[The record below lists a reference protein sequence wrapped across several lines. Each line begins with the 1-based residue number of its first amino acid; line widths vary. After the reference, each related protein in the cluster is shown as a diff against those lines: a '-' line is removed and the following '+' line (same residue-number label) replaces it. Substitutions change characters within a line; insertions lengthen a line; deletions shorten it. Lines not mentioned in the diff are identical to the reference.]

1 MSGVEL
7 ANVDVSGSSG
17 LELAARRV
25 LFASLVVSTIAGTLT
40 LAAYALSAGGFGVL
54 DALLLLFFGLTLPWT
69 VIGFWDA
76 VIGFCIM
83 RFARDPI
90 AAVVPAVA
98 RVRGDEPITASTAI
112 CMFVRNEPPDRVIRN
127 LDAMLQEIE
136 AAQSGGRFHLY
147 VLSDTSQDDIA
158 ALEDAGFAALTE
170 RWRGR
175 IPVMYRRRAANTGF
189 KAGNFWDFCERWGP
203 QHEFAVTLDTDS
215 FMTASAILRLVRIIQ
230 ADPKLGILQG
240 LIVGLPSTSAFAR
253 LFQFGMRLG
262 MRSWTI
268 GAAWWQ
274 ADCGPYW
281 GHNAIIRIA
290 PFVAHCHI
298 PMLPGD
304 GVLDGHVLSHDQI
317 EAAFMRRAGFEVR
330 VLPEEDLG
338 WEQNP
343 PTLIEFLRRDQRW
356 CQGNLQYW
364 PFIKMPGL
372 KPVSRFQLFFAMLMF
387 LASPAWI
394 GMLIVGAIDAALAPT
409 TADFMHF
416 GAGHALMVLTFVM
429 WFAPHF
435 ATEIDVLMRPDL
447 RRAFGGA
454 PRFLAGIVVMTLF
467 YILILPMMWFCH
479 TLFMVGIL
487 AFGRAIGWA
496 GQVRDDH
503 TVTWTESFRQLWPH
517 ALLGFGIFAL
527 LAATHPSGIPY
538 ALLLALGPAL
548 AIPMAV
554 ISAWPSVG
562 RALTRLGIGRLP
574 EETAPPAALTAL
586 ALPALDKAWL
596 DKIWARP
603 A

>member
-1 MSGVEL
+1 VDLGRGSEWEL
-7 ANVDVSGSSG
+7 T
-17 LELAARRV
+17 ARRV
-25 LFASLVVSTIAGTLT
+25 LFGTLVISTIAGMLV
-40 LAAYALSAGGFGVL
+40 LAGYALSAGGFSVL
-54 DALLLLFFGLTLPWT
+54 DALVLIFFGLTLPWT

-83 RFARDPI
+83 RFARDEI
-90 AAVVPAVA
+90 VAVVPAA
-98 RVRGDEPITASTAI
+98 GRVRGDEPITASTAI

-127 LDAMLQEIE
+127 LDAMLREIE
-136 AAQSGGRFHLY
+136 SAGAGASFHLY
-147 VLSDTSQDDIA
+147 VLSDTSLADIA

-170 RWRGR
+170 RWKGR
-175 IPVMYRRRAANTGF
+175 IAVTYRRRDANTGF
-189 KAGNFWDFCERWGP
+189 KAGNFWDFCERWGG

-215 FMTASAILRLVRIIQ
+215 FMTAAAILRLVRIIQ
-230 ADPKLGILQG
+230 VDPKLGILQG

-281 GHNAIIRIA
+281 GHNAVIRIA
-290 PFVAHCHI
+290 PFVAHCRI
-298 PMLPGD
+298 PVLPGD

-317 EAAFMRRAGFEVR
+317 EAAFMRRAGYDVR

-372 KPVSRFQLFFAMLMF
+372 KPVSRFQLSFAMLMF

-394 GMLIVGAIDAALAPT
+394 GMLFFGAFDAALAPT
-409 TADFMHF
+409 TADFMHS

-447 RRAFGGA
+447 RKAFGGA
-454 PRFLAGIVVMTLF
+454 PRFIAGIVVMTLF

-479 TLFMVGIL
+479 TLFMIGIL
-487 AFGRAIGWA
+487 VFGRAIGWA
-496 GQVRDDH
+496 GQTREDH
-503 TVTWTESFRQLWPH
+503 TVSWGEAFKQLWPH
-517 ALLGFGIFAL
+517 AALGFGIIAL
-527 LAATHPSGIPY
+527 LWATHPSAIPY
-538 ALLLALGPAL
+538 ALLLAAGPAL

-562 RALTRLGIGRLP
+562 HVLTRLGIGRLP
-574 EETAPPAALTAL
+574 EETAPPEALTAL
-586 ALPALDKAWL
+586 ALPALDKAA
-596 DKIWARP
+596 AR
-603 A
+603 AG

>member
-1 MSGVEL
+1 MSGEQTI
-7 ANVDVSGSSG
+7 AIESSAGGSR
-17 LELAARRV
+17 ELAARRA
-25 LFASLVVSTIAGTLT
+25 LFAFLVIATIAGTLA

-54 DALLLLFFGLTLPWT
+54 DVLLLISFGLTLPWT
-69 VIGFWDA
+69 CIGFWNA

-83 RFARDPI
+83 RFSHDPI

-98 RVRGDEPITASTAI
+98 HIRPDEPITASTAI

-127 LDAMLQEIE
+127 LDAMLREID
-136 AAQSGGRFHLY
+136 AAGVGQRFHLY
-147 VLSDTSQDDIA
+147 VLSDTSRDDIA
-158 ALEDAGFAALTE
+158 TLEDAGFAVLAE

-175 IPVMYRRRAANTGF
+175 IPVTYRRRTANTGF
-189 KAGNFWDFCERWGP
+189 KAGNFWDFCERFGG

-215 FMTASAILRLVRIIQ
+215 FMTAAAIMRLVRIIQ

-240 LIVGLPSTSAFAR
+240 LVVGLPSASAFAR

-268 GAAWWQ
+268 GSAWWQ

-281 GHNAIIRIA
+281 GHNAVIRIA

-298 PMLPGD
+298 PKLPGE

-317 EAAFMRRAGFEVR
+317 EAAFMRRAGYHVR

-364 PFIKMPGL
+364 PFIKMPDL
-372 KPVSRFQLFFAMLMF
+372 PPVCRFQLLFAMLMF
-387 LASPAWI
+387 IGSPAWM
-394 GMLIVGAIDAALAPT
+394 GMLIFGTIAAALAPT
-409 TADFMHF
+409 PADFMHA
-416 GAGHALMVLTFVM
+416 GAGHALLVLVFVM

-435 ATEIDVLMRPDL
+435 ATELDVLFTPAL
-447 RRAFGGA
+447 RRAFGGLL
-454 PRFLAGIVVMTLF
+454 RFLAGMVVMLAF
-467 YILILPMMWFCH
+467 YVLILPTMWFCH
-479 TLFMVGIL
+479 TLFMIEIL
-487 AFGRAIGWA
+487 LFGRAIGWA

-503 TVTWTESFRQLWPH
+503 TVSWAEAGKQLWPH
-517 ALLGFGIFAL
+517 AALGWGAIVL
-527 LAATHPSGIPY
+527 LALTHPSGIPY
-538 ALLLALGPAL
+538 ALLLAGGPAL
-548 AIPMAV
+548 AIPLAV
-554 ISAWPSVG
+554 VSAWPAVG
-562 RALTRLGIGRLP
+562 RALVRLGIGRLP
-574 EETAPPAALTAL
+574 EETTPPPALTAL
-586 ALPALDKAWL
+586 ALPALAKAE
-596 DKIWARP
+596 ARP

>member
-7 ANVDVSGSSG
+7 RDVGASGSSG
-17 LELAARRV
+17 LELTARRV
-25 LFASLVVSTIAGTLT
+25 LFAGLVVSTIAGTLA
-40 LAAYALSAGGFGVL
+40 LAAYALLAGGFGVL
-54 DALLLLFFGLTLPWT
+54 DALLLLCFGLTLPWT

-98 RVRGDEPITASTAI
+98 RIRGDEPITASTAV
-112 CMFVRNEPPDRVIRN
+112 CMFVRNEPPDRVVRN
-127 LDAMLQEIE
+127 LDAMLREIE
-136 AAQSGGRFHLY
+136 TAEAGRNFHLY

-158 ALEDAGFAALTE
+158 SLEDADFAALAE
-170 RWRGR
+170 RWSGR
-175 IPVMYRRRAANTGF
+175 IPVTYRRRAVNAGF
-189 KAGNFWDFCERWGP
+189 KAGNFWDFCQRWGC

-240 LIVGLPSTSAFAR
+240 LVVGLPSTNAFAR

-281 GHNAIIRIA
+281 GHNAVIRIA
-290 PFVAHCHI
+290 PFIAHCHI
-298 PMLPGD
+298 PILPGD

-317 EAAFMRRAGFEVR
+317 EAAFMRRAGYEVR

-372 KPVSRFQLFFAMLMF
+372 PPVSRFQLFFAMLMF

-394 GMLIVGAIDAALAPT
+394 GMLIVGTIVAALAPT
-409 TADFMHF
+409 TADFMHA
-416 GAGHALMVLTFVM
+416 GAGHALLVLTFVM

-435 ATEIDVLMRPDL
+435 ATEIDVLARPNL
-447 RRAFGGA
+447 RRAFGGT
-454 PRFLAGIVVMTLF
+454 PRFLAGIVIMTLF
-467 YILILPMMWFCH
+467 YILVLPMMWFCH

-487 AFGRAIGWA
+487 LFGRAIGWA

-503 TVTWTESFRQLWPH
+503 TVTWTESFKQLWPH
-517 ALLGFGIFAL
+517 TVLGFGILAL

-538 ALLLALGPAL
+538 ALLLAAGPAL
-548 AIPMAV
+548 AVPLAV

-562 RALTRLGIGRLP
+562 RALTRLGIGQLP

-586 ALPALDKAWL
+586 ALPALDKAR
-596 DKIWARP
+596 ARP

>member
-1 MSGVEL
+1 LKAVDGSRSSEWEL
-7 ANVDVSGSSG
+7 T
-17 LELAARRV
+17 ARRV
-25 LFASLVVSTIAGTLT
+25 LFALLVLGTIVGTLA
-40 LAAYALSAGGFGVL
+40 LAAHALSAGGFGL
-54 DALLLLFFGLTLPWT
+54 FDALVLVFFGLTLPWT

-83 RFARDPI
+83 RFACDPI
-90 AAVVPAVA
+90 AAVVPAA
-98 RVRGDEPITASTAI
+98 GSIRGDEPITASTAI
-112 CMFVRNEPPDRVIRN
+112 CMFVRNEPPGRVIRN
-127 LDAMLQEIE
+127 LDAMLREIDS
-136 AAQSGGRFHLY
+136 AGAGRSFHLY
-147 VLSDTSQDDIA
+147 VLSDTSLPEIA
-158 ALEDAGFAALTE
+158 TLEDAGFAVLAE
-170 RWRGR
+170 RWKNR
-175 IPVMYRRRAANTGF
+175 IAVTYRRRDANTGF
-189 KAGNFWDFCERWGP
+189 KAGNFWDFCERWGGKH
-203 QHEFAVTLDTDS
+203 QFAVTLDTDS
-215 FMTASAILRLVRIIQ
+215 FMTAAAIMRLVRIIQ

-240 LIVGLPSTSAFAR
+240 LVVGLPSTSAFAR

-281 GHNAIIRIA
+281 GHNAVIRIA
-290 PFVAHCHI
+290 PFVAHCRI
-298 PMLPGD
+298 PVLPGD

-317 EAAFMRRAGFEVR
+317 EAAFMRRAGYDVR

-372 KPVSRFQLFFAMLMF
+372 KAVSRFQLFFAMLMF

-394 GMLIVGAIDAALAPT
+394 GMLVFGAIDAALAPT

-416 GAGHALMVLTFVM
+416 GAGHALMALTFVM

-435 ATEIDVLMRPDL
+435 ATEIDVLLRPDL
-447 RRAFGGA
+447 RQAFGGA
-454 PRFLAGIVVMTLF
+454 RRFIMGIMVMTLF

-479 TLFMVGIL
+479 TLFMIGIL
-487 AFGRAIGWA
+487 VFGRAIGWA
-496 GQVRDDH
+496 GQVREDH
-503 TVTWTESFRQLWPH
+503 TVSWMEAFKQLWPH
-517 ALLGFGIFAL
+517 AVLGFGVVAL
-527 LAATHPSGIPY
+527 LWATHASAIPY
-538 ALLLALGPAL
+538 ALLLAAGPAL

-562 RALTRLGIGRLP
+562 RWLTRLGIGRLP
-574 EETAPPAALTAL
+574 EETAPPEALTAL
-586 ALPALDKAWL
+586 ALPALDKAT
-596 DKIWARP
+596 AR
-603 A
+603 AA